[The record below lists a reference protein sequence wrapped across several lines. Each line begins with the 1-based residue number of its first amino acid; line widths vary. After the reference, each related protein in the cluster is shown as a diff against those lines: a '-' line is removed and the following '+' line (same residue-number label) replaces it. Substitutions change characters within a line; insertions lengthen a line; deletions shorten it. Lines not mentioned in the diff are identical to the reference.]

1 MLVHARA
8 ADRMADLRPQINS
21 DLCRIRKLEDSIA
34 ILSRELDETRE
45 RLAENTKKMHILL
58 DELVPL
64 KR

>member
-8 ADRMADLRPQINS
+8 ADHLAALRPQINS
-21 DLCRIRKLEDSIA
+21 DLCRMRELEDSIA
-34 ILSRELDETRE
+34 ALSRELDETRE
-45 RLAENTKKMHILL
+45 RLAENTKKMHVLL